1 MENVIRPY
9 PDTWLV
15 HHAVRVVNISVFV
28 IINIILITVTSS
40 VLMPRISHHY
50 ASLTWNWS
58 ADAHSGHIAKLETG
72 NRY

>member
-9 PDTWLV
+9 PDV
-15 HHAVRVVNISVFV
+15 ARASRCQRVVNISVFV

-50 ASLTWNWS
+50 TSLTWNWS